1 VTPLHQGTIVVS
13 NTLMEH
19 WQTFRVALSFQS
31 MVIRMNAVTT
41 LSTLADATLVS
52 SATRTLA
59 RNDAELARA
68 LVERLS
74 AAGQRST
81 SEMLHE
87 LRRAFPDAP
96 LAVRVAA
103 LDAIRAK

>member
-1 VTPLHQGTIVVS
+1 
-13 NTLMEH
+13 
-19 WQTFRVALSFQS
+19 

-41 LSTLADATLVS
+41 LSTLADATLVG
-52 SATRTLA
+52 SATQTSSRS
-59 RNDAELARA
+59 DEELARA
-68 LVERLS
+68 LVAQLA

-81 SEMLHE
+81 AEMLHE

-103 LDAIRAK
+103 LDAIRGQ